1 MNAAQFNQVVRAFGE
16 QVVPR
21 LVQTAQKKVCFDGAR
36 KLIKRTP
43 VKHGRARGGWQ
54 VAIGNRPQGQVERLD
69 PSGDAT
75 IAAANAVI
83 EKIVPFCVCHI
94 TNNVDYILDLENGH
108 SAQAPNGMLA
118 VTFEELASSLS

>member
-1 MNAAQFNQVVRAFGE
+1 MNAEQFNQVVRGFGE
-16 QVVPR
+16 QVVPK
-21 LVQTAQKKVCFDGAR
+21 LVQTAQKKICFDGAR

-54 VAIGNRPQGQVERLD
+54 AAIDNAPQGQVERLD
-69 PSGDAT
+69 PGGDAT

-83 EKIVPFCVCHI
+83 DKLLAFCVCYI
-94 TNNVDYILDLENGH
+94 TNNVAYILDLEQGH

-118 VTFEELASSLS
+118 VTFAELVSSLK

>member
-1 MNAAQFNQVVRAFGE
+1 MDAAQFNQVIRAFGE

-21 LVQTAQKKVCFDGAR
+21 LVQTAQRKICLDGLS
-36 KLIKRTP
+36 KLVKRTP
-43 VKHGRARGGWQ
+43 VDTGRARGNWQ
-54 VAIGNRPQGQVERLD
+54 VGINQQPRGDTGRLD
-69 PSGDAT
+69 PAGDST
-75 IAAANAVI
+75 IAGGNAAI
-83 EKIVPFCVCHI
+83 QQLPPFCICHI